1 MTSTRDARGNCKF
14 FLQLTRS
21 AALPWY
27 FHYYLA
33 MSEPDIVTTTPF
45 IPIISTTIIRHHHP
59 FPHPPPPPYHGH
71 RPPPPAAAVVGRPV
85 PSQLSVGIQTLP
97 CGRPSLHTVGRP
109 RTTVMV
115 QHSPGEDPV
124 TNQRSP
130 PPPPPIPGGTGSRP
144 STPGWPT
151 AKD

>member
-71 RPPPPAAAVVGRPV
+71 RPPPPCGCSGGPSRSVPALCRYPDAPLRPAESAHCRTAPDHSNGAAFPRRGSGDQSAVPA
-85 PSQLSVGIQTLP
+85 PSPSHPRGNWL
-97 CGRPSLHTVGRP
+97 PSLH
-109 RTTVMV
+109 
-115 QHSPGEDPV
+115 
-124 TNQRSP
+124 
-130 PPPPPIPGGTGSRP
+130 SRLAH
-144 STPGWPT
+144 G
-151 AKD
+151 